1 MESRITLITIFRR
14 KLPFD
19 EPTTF
24 SHATMSGLPR
34 TTALE
39 DDNTNIVIS
48 GADTK
53 SELTTFSHVTMSGLP
68 RTTALE
74 DDNTN
79 IVISGADTKSE
90 LTTFSHVTMSGLPR
104 TTAKEDDTTNID
116 ISEADTKS
124 ELTTFSH
131 ATMSGLPRTNAL
143 AEDNTNI
150 LQISGADTES
160 EFEYSDDDEV
170 DDEEIA
176 EDYPTS
182 RATQCDEHFPIESKW
197 TSWENAP
204 IVPTDDP
211 PFTNNESG
219 PKVDVPATPFGC
231 VKLFL
236 TDDFIAFIVEQTN
249 LYVEHYLDNARLGP
263 FARAKQWKPL
273 TSVVSRDSYT
283 VDSIII

>member
-1 MESRITLITIFRR
+1 MDVETTLCAYWGITLITILRR

-19 EPTTF
+19 EP
-24 SHATMSGLPR
+24 
-34 TTALE
+34 
-39 DDNTNIVIS
+39 I
-48 GADTK
+48 
-53 SELTTFSHVTMSGLP
+53 
-68 RTTALE
+68 
-74 DDNTN
+74 
-79 IVISGADTKSE
+79 
-90 LTTFSHVTMSGLPR
+90 TFSHVTMSGLPR

-116 ISEADTKS
+116 ISGADTKS
-124 ELTTFSH
+124 ESTTIPH
-131 ATMSGLPRTNAL
+131 VTMSGLPTTNAFTK
-143 AEDNTNI
+143 EDDNTNI

-182 RATQCDEHFPIESKW
+182 RATQCDKHFPIASKW

-204 IVPTDDP
+204 IIQTDDP
-211 PFTNNESG
+211 PFTNNDSG

-236 TDDFIAFIVEQTN
+236 TDDFITFIVEQTN
-249 LYVEHYLDNARLGP
+249 LYAEHYLDNARLGP

-273 TSVVSRDSYT
+273 TSVVSLELYHEIISRDSIRL
-283 VDSIII
+283 DLLASPFSP